1 MFADNSQFDAT
12 HVDEI
17 YDLDDYD
24 NPEYVEN
31 IPRTGDDIDEP
42 ESVRASKIKTGLLIM
57 IVVVMLL
64 MVTAIVLFKTQF
76 GYTPKINTVSTT
88 HEQHVSDTSS
98 VDDALT
104 RRIDFAALKQRN
116 PEVAAWISV
125 PNTGID
131 DVVMQEQ
138 TENVYKYDKTN
149 MDGIWDGEGEFLIPA
164 EPQDAAKSAQINTA
178 IDQQNNTH
186 MQGMVSGDARTMIL
200 GHSLTG
206 VPTSDDWKFTQLPH
220 RWGDKAG
227 ASQYKYVYVYTE
239 HGATRY
245 RLVWGSDLNPKQS
258 AYMMPYTLGSDDYAK
273 MLEET
278 KAASRYSLAD
288 DGFAEPDRYTRVLM
302 LSTCNY
308 AIDNGD
314 FERFV
319 LTYVPDM
326 TVEYD
331 EHDKAVFYNETDNR
345 MYHAWVNHA

>member
-1 MFADNSQFDAT
+1 MMFADENQF
-12 HVDEI
+12 
-17 YDLDDYD
+17 DLDDYD
-24 NPEYVEN
+24 DSEYVD
-31 IPRTGDDIDEP
+31 GDDVFDESDDELDP
-42 ESVRASKIKTGLLIM
+42 ESVRAAKTKMGLLIV
-57 IVVVMLL
+57 IVIVMSL
-64 MVTAIVLFKTQF
+64 MVTALALFKTQF
-76 GYTPKINTVSTT
+76 GYTPNINTVSAV
-88 HEQHVSDTSS
+88 HEQHVSDTSG
-98 VDDALT
+98 VDAALT

-131 DVVMQEQ
+131 DVVMQEA

-164 EPQDAAKSAQINTA
+164 EPQDAAKAAEINTA
-178 IDQQNNTH
+178 VDQQNNTH
-186 MQGMVSGDARTMIL
+186 VQGMVSGDAHTMIL

-227 ASQYKYVYVYTE
+227 ASQHKYVYVYTE

-331 EHDKAVFYNETDNR
+331 DHGKATFYNETDNR
-345 MYHAWVNHA
+345 MYHAWVNRT